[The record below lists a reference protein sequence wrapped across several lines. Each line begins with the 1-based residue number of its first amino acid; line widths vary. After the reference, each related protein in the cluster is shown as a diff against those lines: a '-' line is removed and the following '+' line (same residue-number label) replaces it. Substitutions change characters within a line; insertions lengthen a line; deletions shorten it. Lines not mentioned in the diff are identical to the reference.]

1 LTNQPKGIISSVL
14 SPACRIWLRSQV
26 SQVDHLHVDIA
37 GGSRQILG
45 GTIPRVAVVAAGAIY
60 QGLSLGS
67 IDLIADN
74 IRINLPQVMRGQPL
88 RLLEPIGV
96 AAEAKFTE
104 ADLQASLA
112 SPLLSQALTDLLS
125 QILATR
131 SASATTSRSNQT
143 DRQMS
148 WHRIEMIPHQLI
160 LHGNLLADSQ
170 PVPLKIAMGI
180 DIRDGH
186 ILDLDPIVITCP
198 IELPGSDITSHQID
212 LGTEVNITQLLI
224 TTGELICQGQIQV
237 NP

>member
-26 SQVDHLHVDIA
+26 SQVEHLHVDIA

-45 GTIPRVAVVAAGAIY
+45 GTIPRVAVVATGAIY

-96 AAEAKFTE
+96 TAEAKFTE

-112 SPLLSQALTDLLS
+112 SPLLSQALTDLLT

-131 SASATTSRSNQT
+131 SASATTSRSSQV

-170 PVPLKIAMGI
+170 PVPLQIAMGI

-186 ILDLDPIVITCP
+186 ILDLDPISITCP

>member
-26 SQVDHLHVDIA
+26 SQVDHLDVDIA

-67 IDLIADN
+67 IDLIANN

-96 AAEAKFTE
+96 MAEAKFTE

-112 SPLLSQALTDLLS
+112 SPLLSQALTDLLT
-125 QILATR
+125 QILATG
-131 SASATTSRSNQT
+131 SPQI

-148 WHRIEMIPHQLI
+148 WHQIEMIPHQLI
-160 LHGNLLADSQ
+160 LHGNLLTHPQ

-180 DIRDGH
+180 DISDGH
-186 ILDLDPIVITCP
+186 ILHLDPISITCP
-198 IELPGSDITSHQID
+198 IELPGSDITKHQID
-212 LGTEVNITQLLI
+212 LGTEVNITQLLV
-224 TTGELICQGQIQV
+224 TAGTLICQGQIQV

>member
-45 GTIPRVAVVAAGAIY
+45 GTIPQVAVVATGAIY

-96 AAEAKFTE
+96 TAEAKFTE

-112 SPLLSQALTDLLS
+112 SPLLSQALTDLLT
-125 QILATR
+125 QVLATPLQ
-131 SASATTSRSNQT
+131 A

-160 LHGNLLADSQ
+160 LHGNLLANQQ
-170 PVPLKIAMGI
+170 PVPIKIAMGI

-186 ILDLDPIVITCP
+186 ILDLDPISITCP
-198 IELPGSDITSHQID
+198 IDLPGSDITSHQID
-212 LGTEVNITQLLI
+212 LGTEVNITQLLV

>member
-96 AAEAKFTE
+96 TAEAKFTE

-112 SPLLSQALTDLLS
+112 SPLLSQALTDLLT
-125 QILATR
+125 QVLATPLQ
-131 SASATTSRSNQT
+131 A
-143 DRQMS
+143 DRLMS
-148 WHRIEMIPHQLI
+148 WYRIEMIPHQLI
-160 LHGNLLADSQ
+160 LHGNLLANQ
-170 PVPLKIAMGI
+170 QTIPIKIAMGI
-180 DIRDGH
+180 DIQAGH
-186 ILDLDPIVITCP
+186 LLQLDPIAITCP
-198 IELPGSDITSHQID
+198 IELPGSDITRHQID
-212 LGTEVNITQLLI
+212 LGTEVNITQLLV
-224 TTGELICQGQIQV
+224 TAGELICQGQIQV

>member
-1 LTNQPKGIISSVL
+1 
-14 SPACRIWLRSQV
+14 
-26 SQVDHLHVDIA
+26 
-37 GGSRQILG
+37 
-45 GTIPRVAVVAAGAIY
+45 VAVVAAGAIY

-96 AAEAKFTE
+96 TAEAKFTE
-104 ADLQASLA
+104 ANLQASLA
-112 SPLLSQALTDLLS
+112 SPLLSQALTDLLT

-143 DRQMS
+143 DRQVS
-148 WHRIEMIPHQLI
+148 WHRIEMLPHQLI
-160 LHGNLLADSQ
+160 LHGNLLTDSQ
-170 PVPLKIAMGI
+170 PMPLKIAMGI
-180 DIRDGH
+180 DIHDGH